1 VNSFEELLKGLEKID
16 QNREVWLNIEFKDS
30 DLEAIEMS
38 YKLLKQYKREET
50 TIWSHVDDGLAGV
63 LSEIAPKIKR

>member
-30 DLEAIEMS
+30 DLEAIEVS
-38 YKLLKQYKREET
+38 YKLLK
-50 TIWSHVDDGLAGV
+50 
-63 LSEIAPKIKR
+63 